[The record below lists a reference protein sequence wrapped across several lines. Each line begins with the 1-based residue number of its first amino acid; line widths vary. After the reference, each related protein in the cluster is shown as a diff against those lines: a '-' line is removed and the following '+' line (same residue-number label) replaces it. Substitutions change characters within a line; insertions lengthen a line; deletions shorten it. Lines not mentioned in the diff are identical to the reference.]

1 MLKKRVSL
9 AAAGIAV
16 ATMAVLSGVPVT
28 AQEKTLQVASCF
40 PVGSPP
46 HKPLEALVEA
56 MNDRG
61 KGVLQIDMV
70 GGAPAIGS
78 PFTLTQKMARGAY
91 EAVGC
96 PEHYFGNVVPEANVL
111 HLGEYSYAELRE
123 NGAVAYMSDLLAS
136 KNIHFVGRYHN
147 FGLFHLWLNERIDSP
162 DLTGLHL
169 RVAPVY
175 TAFFESLGASTQ
187 QSDISQIY
195 NYMESNTVQ
204 GFGWPLTV
212 FSPSWIDVTKYRVD
226 PGFYNST
233 MFFLVNLDTWES
245 MSPEQQNVITETVMD
260 FERRG
265 EVSEP
270 SHQALVKKMTDDMT
284 SKGIEVIEF
293 TGEDREKWLNAS
305 RDASWKQ
312 IIERSPEHG
321 PKLQALWRKSG
332 S

>member
-1 MLKKRVSL
+1 MFMKKVSL
-9 AAAGIAV
+9 AAAGTAIA
-16 ATMAVLSGVPVT
+16 ALTALSVVP
-28 AQEKTLQVASCF
+28 AIAEERTLQVASCF

-46 HKPLEALVEA
+46 HQPLEALVEA
-56 MNDRG
+56 MNERG
-61 KGVLQIDMV
+61 KGVLQIDMI

-78 PFTLTQKMARGAY
+78 PFTLTQKMSRGAY

-123 NGAVAYMSDLLAS
+123 NGAVDYMADLLAR

-147 FGLFHLWLNERIDSP
+147 FGLFHLWLSQPIESP

-175 TAFFESLGASTQ
+175 TAFFESLGATTQ

-245 MSPEQQNVITETVMD
+245 LSPEEQNVITETVMD

-270 SHQALVKKMTDDMT
+270 SHQALVEKLTNEMAG
-284 SKGIEVIEF
+284 KGIEIIEF

-305 RDASWKQ
+305 REASWNL

-321 PKLQALWRKSG
+321 PKLQALWRKSEN
-332 S
+332 